1 MRQHLLLLVRLVL
14 GVPLLIGLGGC
25 GTTAPLVA
33 TEPAGVQGVS
43 SGTVVALV
51 ENTPIY
57 ADDLAPGL
65 FEMAGRES
73 LREQVLDI
81 SLRSE
86 LARRGLSV
94 SSEAVDH
101 ERALFNERIST
112 SGREGGPGVM
122 AQEVYRARGLGPVRR
137 RAMFWR
143 NAALRLM
150 VGDAAQA
157 SDADVDAAIE
167 LAYGPKIIARVIV
180 TENERDASEVIRL
193 LGPSPSTSVFARIAE
208 QYSIDPTSSRGGL
221 LQPIHLADTNYPV
234 AVREALG
241 EMAPGSLSGVI
252 PIADGSA
259 VFLKE
264 GFVAASTPPSGARER
279 LRRELELQLER
290 SAMDALARRLVSQ
303 ARVDVLDRSLGWS
316 WDRP

>member
-1 MRQHLLLLVRLVL
+1 MRQHLLRCVRLVL
-14 GVPLLIGLGGC
+14 AASLLMGFGGC
-25 GTTAPLVA
+25 ETTAPRISADPV
-33 TEPAGVQGVS
+33 PAQGGS
-43 SGTVVALV
+43 SATVVALV
-51 ENTPIY
+51 DNTPIH

-65 FEMAGRES
+65 FEMAGREA

-157 SDADVDAAIE
+157 SEADIDAAME

-180 TENERDASEVIRL
+180 TENERDAAEVLRL
-193 LGPSPSTSVFARIAE
+193 LGPSPSPSVFARIAE

-234 AVREALG
+234 AVRESLG
-241 EMAPGSLSGVI
+241 VMAPGSLSGVI

-259 VFLKE
+259 VLLKE
-264 GFVAASTPPSGARER
+264 GSVAASTPPASARER

-316 WDRP
+316 WDRR

>member
-14 GVPLLIGLGGC
+14 GVPLLMSLGGC
-25 GTTAPLVA
+25 GTTAPRVA

-57 ADDLAPGL
+57 ADDLSPGL
-65 FEMAGRES
+65 FEMAGREA

-86 LARRGLSV
+86 LSRRGLSV
-94 SSEAVDH
+94 SNEAVDH